1 MDQVESASE
10 EIGNPQEEEIIVVE
24 EAAGVPCDHK
34 DAACDDNREYFD
46 EAVKKEVMIETG
58 QIQSKKD
65 QNAHNGISIFLGG
78 QELFHLFL
86 LGKKGTHPIFLTFL
100 FVPLWVSAWF

>member
-10 EIGNPQEEEIIVVE
+10 EIGDPQEEEIIVVE

-46 EAVKKEVMIETG
+46 EAVKKEVIVETD

-65 QNAHNGISIFLGG
+65 QNPCHEIWISFANR
-78 QELFHLFL
+78 ELFHLFL
-86 LGKKGTHPIFLTFL
+86 LRTENSMGCIEIGCQ
-100 FVPLWVSAWF
+100 FVEL